1 MRRGIRSADAQKT
14 TMKLKANEHN
24 ITFPFFSP
32 LKAIKKRLELK
43 RLWLNSQN
51 KSKAI
56 APLPLE
62 VFFRK

>member
-1 MRRGIRSADAQKT
+1 
-14 TMKLKANEHN
+14 LKANEHN

-56 APLPLE
+56 APLPPE
-62 VFFRK
+62 VFFPKVEIISMCLDKLRV